1 MRSEVFL
8 DFLVNM
14 ITVYFSG
21 RIKFNM
27 AYDEQGLYSKIYLA
41 LPYFCSSFC
50 YALLLL
56 SRYY

>member
-27 AYDEQGLYSKIYLA
+27 AYDEQGLYSKIYFV
-41 LPYFCSSFC
+41 LPYFYSSFS
-50 YALLLL
+50 YVLLL

>member
-27 AYDEQGLYSKIYLA
+27 AYDEQGLYSKIYFV
-41 LPYFCSSFC
+41 LPYFYSSFC
-50 YALLLL
+50 YVLLLL